1 MNIMKKIFSFLKMEF
16 LIKEDSLKNW
26 RMILFFSSLALTMI
40 SSGHLADDK
49 VFKIANLNE
58 KIKELK
64 SEFVEQ
70 RTSLMKLKMESNI
83 IKKLSHKGIVSSKIP
98 PVKIIITK

>member
-26 RMILFFSSLALTMI
+26 RMILFFSILALTMI

-83 IKKLSHKGIVSSKIP
+83 IKKLSHKGIVSSEIP